1 MPQVVNMRQVL
12 KARARAEAEK
22 KADEARVKHGAPKAE
37 KKKAAAEKEKAKK
50 DLDSKK
56 LDKKKK

>member
-1 MPQVVNMRQVL
+1 MPQVVNMRQLL

-22 KADEARVKHGAPKAE
+22 KAEENRIKHSAPKGE
-37 KKKAAAEKEKAKK
+37 KKKVAAEKAKAKK

-56 LDKKKK
+56 LDRKKK